1 MQPGLSGL
9 SGLSGLGGHAAQ
21 DGMHRLFF
29 ALWPDDSLR
38 QRIDETAAQLE
49 REHAPGGRRLRAD
62 RYHLTLQFLGDFQ
75 PLPPSLVDDAC
86 AAAGTVR
93 QAPFDLT
100 LDCAGSFRGS
110 NVWWL
115 GSHAVPPG
123 LQQLWDRLGQSL
135 LQARVRV
142 KSSSQ
147 PFAPHLTIQRDVRRH
162 IALLPTSPLRWH
174 VGEFALIDSQPGRP
188 YTVLGRW
195 PLTA

>member
-1 MQPGLSGL
+1 MMQPGLSGF
-9 SGLSGLGGHAAQ
+9 GGHAAQ

-38 QRIDETAAQLE
+38 QRIDEIAAQLE
-49 REHAPGGRRLRAD
+49 REHSPGGRRLRAD

-86 AAAGTVR
+86 GAAGTVR

-123 LQQLWDRLGQSL
+123 LQQLWDRLGQAL

>member
-1 MQPGLSGL
+1 MMQP
-9 SGLSGLGGHAAQ
+9 GLSGLGGHAAQ

-29 ALWPDDSLR
+29 ALWPDDTLR
-38 QRIDETAAQLE
+38 ERIGDVAAQLE
-49 REHAPGGRRLRAD
+49 LEHAPGGRRLRAD

-75 PLPPSLVDDAC
+75 PLPPRLVEDAC
-86 AAAGTVR
+86 AAAAAVR
-93 QAPFDLT
+93 SAPFELA

-115 GSHAVPPG
+115 GSQAMPPG
-123 LQQLWDRLGQSL
+123 LQQLWDSLGQAL

-142 KSSSQ
+142 KSSAQ

-162 IALLPTSPLRWH
+162 IAALPIEPLRWH
-174 VGEFALIDSQPGRP
+174 VREFAFIDSQPGRP
-188 YTVLGRW
+188 YSVVGRW

>member
-1 MQPGLSGL
+1 MMQPGLSGF
-9 SGLSGLGGHAAQ
+9 GGHAAQ

-38 QRIDETAAQLE
+38 QRIDEIAAQLE

-86 AAAGTVR
+86 GAAGTVR

-123 LQQLWDRLGQSL
+123 LQQLWDRLGQAL